1 MRKLTL
7 FMPGLWG
14 PDVAFH
20 ADDLPGLP
28 ALNWLLGRGRR
39 QASVARVSPG
49 YDLCA
54 LFGLNREGEGDYP
67 IAALTRWSEGG
78 SRPEGLWL
86 RADPAHVAA
95 GRDGLVLFDQRRF
108 DLGRVEAHELAGAV
122 KPLLKPHGLRLEAPG
137 PRRWYIRASA
147 RLALKTAPLDAVA
160 GRDIL
165 PCMPGGDDRAKLARL
180 LNEIQMTLHD
190 APVNEQRR
198 QQGLLPINSLWFWGY
213 GALPESI
220 RRRWSFVAGD
230 EGLAKGLAL
239 LADIPFQ
246 PLPAHYDGL
255 EPGPDNANGLVVINA
270 LQRFSDYRDPEGWLA
285 ALPDYEANWFM
296 PLQRALQ
303 SGRLACLEI
312 RAGADSI
319 TLGRYV
325 RLQFWKSD
333 KTLQSFRKR

>member
-1 MRKLTL
+1 MGKLTV
-7 FMPGLWG
+7 FVPGLWG

-20 ADDLPGLP
+20 ADDLPALP
-28 ALNWLLGRGRR
+28 ALNWLLGRGQR
-39 QASVARVSPG
+39 QASVAAVSPG

-54 LFGLNREGEGDYP
+54 LFGLGRGNEGDYP

-78 SRPEGLWL
+78 SRPQGLWL

-108 DLGRVEAHELAGAV
+108 NLSRAEAHELAGAV
-122 KPLLKPHGLRLEAPG
+122 QPLLKPHGLRLEVPG

-147 RLALKTAPLDAVA
+147 RLALKTTPLDAVA

-180 LNEIQMTLHD
+180 LNEIQMTLHA

-198 QQGLLPINSLWFWGY
+198 RQGLLPINSLWFWGY
-213 GALPESI
+213 GALPARIE
-220 RRRWSFVAGD
+220 RRWSFVAGD
-230 EGLAKGLAL
+230 ERLAKGLAL

-246 PLPAHYDGL
+246 PLPKHYDGL
-255 EPGPDNANGLVVINA
+255 EPGPDNASGLVVINA
-270 LQRFSDYRDPEGWLA
+270 LQRFSDYQDPEGWLA

-303 SGRLACLEI
+303 SGRIACLEI
-312 RAGADSI
+312 RTGADRI
-319 TLGRYV
+319 TLGKYA